1 MAICKLNKNLD
12 RASSCAYSLNEISKI
27 YLANFED
34 VLDAAIGGC
43 GGTGTTGHMVT
54 GITMASGDTG
64 EAKWYQITPAKGS
77 GSYSD
82 TLVAND
88 NGSKYRVHNVGFTF
102 NGAYDCDMPDVVD
115 ALSLGKFIAVVV
127 NAAGE
132 YIMLGR
138 VMGVEADTDGA
149 NWGGE
154 GEEAAG
160 LTVALSGNQAEASLP
175 LSAAAIE
182 KVVGA

>member
-1 MAICKLNKNLD
+1 MAICKLNRNLD
-12 RASSCAYSLNEISKI
+12 RSTVCMYSLNEISKI

-34 VLDAAIGGC
+34 VLDAALGGC
-43 GGTGTTGHMVT
+43 TGGTGQMVT
-54 GITMASGDTG
+54 AITMASGDTG

-88 NGSKYRVHNVGFTF
+88 NGSKYRVHNVGFSF

-138 VMGVEADTDGA
+138 VMGLEADTDGA
-149 NWGGE
+149 NIGGE
-154 GEEAAG
+154 GNESAG
-160 LTVALSGNQAEASLP
+160 LTVALTGNQAEASLP

>member
-1 MAICKLNKNLD
+1 M
-12 RASSCAYSLNEISKI
+12 YSLNEISKI

-34 VLDAAIGGC
+34 VTATAIGGC
-43 GGTGTTGHMVT
+43 TGGTGQMVT
-54 GITMASGDTG
+54 GITMATG
-64 EAKWYQITPAKGS
+64 GTKWYQITPAKGS

-102 NGAYDCDMPDVVD
+102 NGAYDCDMPDVID

-138 VMGVEADTDGA
+138 VMGLEADTDGA

-154 GEEAAG
+154 GNEAAG
-160 LTVALSGNQAEASLP
+160 LTVALTGNQAEASLP
-175 LSAAAIE
+175 LSDDAIE
-182 KVVGA
+182 VVVA

>member
-1 MAICKLNKNLD
+1 MAICKLSKNLD

-27 YLANFED
+27 FLANFED
-34 VLDAAIGGC
+34 VTATAIGGC
-43 GGTGTTGHMVT
+43 GGTGATGQMVT
-54 GITMASGDTG
+54 GITMASG
-64 EAKWYQITPAKGS
+64 AKWYQITPAKGS

-138 VMGVEADTDGA
+138 NMGVEADTDGA

-175 LSAAAIE
+175 LSAEAIE
-182 KVVGA
+182 VVVS

>member
-27 YLANFED
+27 YLANYED
-34 VLDAAIGGC
+34 VTATAIGGC
-43 GGTGTTGHMVT
+43 GGTGATGQMVT
-54 GITMASGDTG
+54 GITMASGTS
-64 EAKWYQITPAKGS
+64 WYQITPAKGS

-138 VMGVEADTDGA
+138 NMGVEADTDGA

-154 GEEAAG
+154 REEAAG

-175 LSAAAIE
+175 LSAEAIE
-182 KVVGA
+182 VVVA